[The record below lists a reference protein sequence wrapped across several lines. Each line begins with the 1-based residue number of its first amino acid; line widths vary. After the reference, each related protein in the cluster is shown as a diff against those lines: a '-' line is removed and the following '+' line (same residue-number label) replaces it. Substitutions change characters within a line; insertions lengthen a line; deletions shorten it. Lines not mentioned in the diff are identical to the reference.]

1 MLRTFPL
8 PPLPLPPRVWK
19 RGEVSIAVAILRQR
33 LSTSSSP
40 RTSSPLS
47 RSAGEGLGVRVPP
60 HLPPSAHAASTKGAE
75 EGRGKRSRGDPASAS
90 CNDTET
96 TTTPLPQRGRGAGG
110 EGRPQRGRGAGGEGR
125 SLSTQSTHVQP
136 EIGQPEHGRHRD
148 YARQSDA
155 RPLARRRCVRRGCQ
169 PQPHGPAHRERR
181 GLFHRER

>member
-1 MLRTFPL
+1 M
-8 PPLPLPPRVWK
+8 PLPPRERK

-60 HLPPSAHAASTKGAE
+60 HLPPSAHAASTKGVE
-75 EGRGKRSRGDPASAS
+75 EGRGKHSRGDPAPAS
-90 CNDTET
+90 VNVVKSTNQLP
-96 TTTPLPQRGRGAGG
+96 PL
-110 EGRPQRGRGAGGEGR
+110 PQRGRGAGGEGR

-155 RPLARRRCVRRGCQ
+155 RPLARKRCVRRGCQ

>member
-1 MLRTFPL
+1 
-8 PPLPLPPRVWK
+8 
-19 RGEVSIAVAILRQR
+19 VAILRQR
-33 LSTSSSP
+33 LSTLPLTGSP
-40 RTSSPLS
+40 RS

-75 EGRGKRSRGDPASAS
+75 EGRGKRSRGDSAPASVNAAT
-90 CNDTET
+90 DQLP
-96 TTTPLPQRGRGAGG
+96 PL
-110 EGRPQRGRGAGGEGR
+110 PQRGRGAGGEGR

>member
-1 MLRTFPL
+1 M
-8 PPLPLPPRVWK
+8 PLPPRVWK
-19 RGEVSIAVAILRQR
+19 RGEVSVAVAILRQR

-47 RSAGEGLGVRVPP
+47 RAAGEGLGVRVPP
-60 HLPPSAHAASTKGAE
+60 HLPPSAPAAPTKGAE
-75 EGRGKRSRGDPASAS
+75 EGRGKRSRGDPALVSV
-90 CNDTET
+90 NDTEST
-96 TTTPLPQRGRGAGG
+96 NQLPPL
-110 EGRPQRGRGAGGEGR
+110 PQRGRGAGGEGR

>member
-1 MLRTFPL
+1 M
-8 PPLPLPPRVWK
+8 PLPPRVRK
-19 RGEVSIAVAILRQR
+19 RGEVSVAVAILRQR
-33 LSTSSSP
+33 LSTLPLTRSS
-40 RTSSPLS
+40 LS

-60 HLPPSAHAASTKGAE
+60 HLPPSAPAAPTNGAE
-75 EGRGKRSRGDPASAS
+75 EGRGKRSRGDPALVSV
-90 CNDTET
+90 NDTEST
-96 TTTPLPQRGRGAGG
+96 NQLPPL
-110 EGRPQRGRGAGGEGR
+110 PQRGRGAGGEGR

>member
-1 MLRTFPL
+1 M
-8 PPLPLPPRVWK
+8 PLPPRERK
-19 RGEVSIAVAILRQR
+19 RGEVSVAVAILRQR
-33 LSTSSSP
+33 LSTLP
-40 RTSSPLS
+40 LTGSPLS

-60 HLPPSAHAASTKGAE
+60 HLPPSTPAAPTKGAE
-75 EGRGKRSRGDPASAS
+75 EGRGKRSRGDPALVSVNAAT
-90 CNDTET
+90 DRI
-96 TTTPLPQRGRGAGG
+96 TPL
-110 EGRPQRGRGAGGEGR
+110 PQRGRGAGGEGR